1 MATNKRPPPAAA
13 DRRRKPGRGEL
24 MRREILREWRGADE
38 AADPA
43 AGIHR
48 AGQFVH
54 AILRA
59 AGLEDGIREDELRAA
74 WKELAGDFIARHTE
88 PLSVKGGHLVLR
100 VTQPAMRFHL
110 EQMKPMLLTRIR
122 SQLGEDRIQ
131 SVKFTLG

>member
-1 MATNKRPPPAAA
+1 MATNKRPSPAAPG
-13 DRRRKPGRGEL
+13 RRRKPGRADL
-24 MRREILREWRGADE
+24 MREEILREWRGADE
-38 AADPA
+38 AADLN
-43 AGIHR
+43 AGIHA
-48 AGQFVH
+48 AGRFVH

-59 AGLEDGIREDELRAA
+59 AGLEDGINEDELRAA
-74 WKELAGDFIARHTE
+74 WKDLAGEFIARHSE

-122 SQLGEDRIQ
+122 GQLGADRIQ